1 MTRNDPI
8 PQQPIEL
15 TRELPSVD
23 GVTFDAERV
32 VLEGFYA
39 DELAPYRAKRVWSEI
54 LETNFLLDAEHDFT
68 IEIKP
73 AANQRFIL
81 TCHFATACAR
91 YAFWRLTNNQ
101 APEAQYVIETAHIP
115 QSEQRK
121 DEFLQA
127 PDLRPQEGTSALE
140 SWMNR
145 YESDNRGF
153 VGWLKKMVSSLVRD
167 D

>member
-8 PQQPIEL
+8 QSQPIEL
-15 TRELPSVD
+15 TRELPSTE

-32 VLEGFYA
+32 VLEGCYA
-39 DELAPYRAKRVWSEI
+39 DELAPYRAKRVWGEI
-54 LETNFLLDAEHDFT
+54 LETNFLLDAGHDFR
-68 IEIKP
+68 IEIK
-73 AANQRFIL
+73 AVNEGRYIL
-81 TCHFATACAR
+81 SCHFATACAR

-121 DEFLQA
+121 DDLMQA
-127 PDLRPQEGTSALE
+127 PDLRAQGEAGALE
-140 SWMNR
+140 SWMQR
-145 YESDNRGF
+145 YESENRSF
-153 VGWLKKMVSSLVRD
+153 VGWLKKIVSSIVRD